1 MKEYSQDSAFV
12 AHRRPSA
19 SFSIFRP
26 HENFSCDPAVKDAP
40 LENQPAAGI
49 SRSLILTMAVAS
61 GVAVAN
67 IYYNQPML
75 ADMAQS
81 LRAGSHQIGYV
92 ATATQV
98 GYAAGMPLFVP
109 LSDFVERRKLIVYL
123 FIAVGCSLALAAMAS
138 NLIWLTAASFLI
150 GATTVIAQILIP
162 FSAELAT
169 PEQQGRTIGTI
180 LSGVLLGILLART
193 LSGVVSHHLGWRVM
207 FWLAAVMSLAFAAV
221 LAKRLP
227 CIHAN
232 TQLTYAR
239 VMHSL
244 WILVKEIPKLRQ
256 VCFVAGMF
264 FAAFSAFWTTLVF
277 LLVEPPFH
285 MGSQAAGLFGL
296 VGAVGAGVAPLAGRL
311 SDSRS
316 PRFVV
321 RLAIVIVLIAFGVF
335 WAGMSHVGALVV
347 GVILLDAGVQAAQVA
362 NQTRVFQLEPTAR
375 SRINTVYMVGY
386 FGGGSVGSLL
396 GSWMWSQWHWPGV
409 CIAGIGLMVLAA
421 IGLILRGP
429 EETNSN

>member
-1 MKEYSQDSAFV
+1 MSDVS
-12 AHRRPSA
+12 
-19 SFSIFRP
+19 
-26 HENFSCDPAVKDAP
+26 
-40 LENQPAAGI
+40 LENQLKAEI
-49 SRSLILTMAVAS
+49 SRSLLLTMAVAS

-75 ADMAQS
+75 ADMAHS
-81 LRAGSHQIGYV
+81 LGTGSHQIGYV

-109 LSDFVERRKLIVYL
+109 LSDFVERRKLIVSL
-123 FIAVGCSLALAAMAS
+123 FVAVACSLALAAVAS
-138 NLIWLTAASFLI
+138 NLVWLTAASFLI
-150 GATTVIAQILIP
+150 GATTVIAQIIIP
-162 FSAELAT
+162 LSAELAT
-169 PEQQGRTIGTI
+169 PDQQGRTIGTI

-207 FWLAAVMSLAFAAV
+207 FWLAAGMSLVFAV
-221 LAKRLP
+221 ILAKRLP
-227 CIHAN
+227 AIHAK
-232 TQLTYAR
+232 THMTYAR

-264 FAAFSAFWTTLVF
+264 FASFSAFWTTLVF
-277 LLVEPPFH
+277 LLVESPFH

-296 VGAVGAGVAPLAGRL
+296 VGAVGAGVAPWAGRL

-321 RLAIVIVLIAFGVF
+321 RLAIIIVLASFGVF
-335 WAGMSHVGALVV
+335 WAGMAHVWALVL
-347 GVILLDAGVQAAQVA
+347 GVVLLDAGVQAAQVA
-362 NQTRVFQLEPTAR
+362 NQTRVFQLEPAAR

-386 FGGGSVGSLL
+386 FGGGSLGSLL
-396 GSWMWSQWHWPGV
+396 GSWMWSRWHWPGV
-409 CIAGIGLMVLAA
+409 CIAGIGLMLLAT
-421 IGLILRGP
+421 IGLVTRGP
-429 EETNSN
+429 EEANN